1 MGIIVII
8 AWMIG
13 LALWGIPALVV
24 GFVIA
29 SLPNKFHCI
38 ALLVSA
44 GILLAFLMR
53 MHSADGWSKLP
64 GLLYLI
70 VLPVAAIAAIPVGI
84 ERAVRRRENS

>member
-1 MGIIVII
+1 MTV
-8 AWMIG
+8 AWMIV

-29 SLPNKFHCI
+29 SLPNKFHVI

-44 GILLAFLMR
+44 GTLLAFLMS

-70 VLPVAAIAAIPVGI
+70 VLPVTVATLLPIGI
-84 ERAVRRRENS
+84 VRLVRKRENP